1 MDHIQRLEAINARLH
16 QRLAELD
23 DCDPTPRLPAF
34 GFIGYAIATLPIFAL
49 LFATLSNL
57 GA

>member
-1 MDHIQRLEAINARLH
+1 MDHMQRLETINARIQ

-23 DCDPTPRLPAF
+23 DCDPTPQLPAF
-34 GFIGYAIATLPIFAL
+34 GLLGYALATLPVFAI